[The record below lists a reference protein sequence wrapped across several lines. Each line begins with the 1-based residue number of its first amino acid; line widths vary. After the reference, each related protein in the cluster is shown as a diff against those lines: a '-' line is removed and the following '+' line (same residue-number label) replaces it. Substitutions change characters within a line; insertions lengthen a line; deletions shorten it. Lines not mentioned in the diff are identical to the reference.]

1 MISILIILVLLP
13 SFLLGEERTLE
24 KFPSCLYNSDCPATS
39 DICIGFFCINLNTAK
54 ADLLCDEGEEEA
66 CKSGNC
72 RLVDGTQKKASEY
85 TKRRGVCLNSQE
97 TSCDAEGAQCG
108 PEHVCLGGICAPKV
122 YKEDLINKTD
132 CQTHEFCQR
141 SDLAGFCCKDFTTD
155 DNEVTRRCCDS
166 ALGLVM
172 PITAGGREKLNKA
185 LLSSDMEET
194 LEAVCRSDALKDH
207 LSSMKACKEFFPT
220 TTTTTEATTTTVIV
234 EPTAEASVISSE
246 LSEEQPGQDT
256 KAKEVQAL
264 TSNSNLYIS
273 DTLPLLLLM
282 GLLLINFF

>member
-1 MISILIILVLLP
+1 M
-13 SFLLGEERTLE
+13 G
-24 KFPSCLYNSDCPATS
+24 
-39 DICIGFFCINLNTAK
+39 
-54 ADLLCDEGEEEA
+54 
-66 CKSGNC
+66 
-72 RLVDGTQKKASEY
+72 
-85 TKRRGVCLNSQE
+85 
-97 TSCDAEGAQCG
+97 
-108 PEHVCLGGICAPKV
+108 
-122 YKEDLINKTD
+122 
-132 CQTHEFCQR
+132 
-141 SDLAGFCCKDFTTD
+141 DFTTD
-155 DNEVTRRCCDS
+155 DNEVTRRRCDS

-234 EPTAEASVISSE
+234 EPTAEASGLSDE
-246 LSEEQPGQDT
+246 HSEEQPGQDI

-273 DTLPLLLLM
+273 DILPLLLLM
-282 GLLLINFF
+282 GLLLINFL